1 MRVLE
6 DGMKYSI
13 MTVSRTGEGEQW
25 SCCCCCCCFITC
37 NCLNPDIRPDGGR
50 QGAFKHK
57 FLVML
62 LSVSQIILNTVRTA
76 DPLSTKTRV
85 EVAGRLFIGR
95 CPIDCSVLGNFSTL
109 WQVSIVGKRIPDTGL
124 PLLSLYSRCWDPCV
138 LYNITCSTAD
148 CCSVRGSICR
158 VWTVCE
164 LFGCLYLARN
174 DG

>member
-6 DGMKYSI
+6 DGMKYSV

-25 SCCCCCCCFITC
+25 SCCYCFITC

-85 EVAGRLFIGR
+85 EVAGLATAVYWEVSNRLQCAWQFLNAVT
-95 CPIDCSVLGNFSTL
+95 SVYH
-109 WQVSIVGKRIPDTGL
+109 W
-124 PLLSLYSRCWDPCV
+124 
-138 LYNITCSTAD
+138 
-148 CCSVRGSICR
+148 
-158 VWTVCE
+158 
-164 LFGCLYLARN
+164 
-174 DG
+174 

>member
-25 SCCCCCCCFITC
+25 SCCFITC

-85 EVAGRLFIGR
+85 EVAGLATAVYWEVSNRLQ
-95 CPIDCSVLGNFSTL
+95 CA
-109 WQVSIVGKRIPDTGL
+109 WQFLNAVSIVGKRIPDTSL
-124 PLLSLYSRCWDPCV
+124 PLLYLYSRCSDPCV

-158 VWTVCE
+158 V
-164 LFGCLYLARN
+164 
-174 DG
+174 